1 MGLRKGTPDF
11 GIILSVL
18 LLLSIGII
26 MVFSAS
32 AVTSGQLLDDPYYYL
47 KRQSMWAFLG
57 FCIMLFAMK
66 VDLGQLKKQVNPIFI
81 FCLVTLVL
89 VIFAGSSAK
98 GSTRWL
104 GVGSL
109 SFQPSELMKLGMV
122 LYLSQFLSQKQ
133 QKIKSFTYGIVPV
146 MIILAI
152 VCGLIL
158 AQPDLGTAVVIAGTT
173 YCMLLAA
180 GARSSHLVFLALA
193 GIGLIALAIYLA
205 PYRMER
211 FIAFLDPWADPTDDG
226 FQTIQ
231 SLLAIGSGG
240 LFGVGLGASRQKLY
254 YLPER
259 HTDFIYAII
268 GEELGFLGA
277 GLIILLFFI
286 FAWRGLRVAITSRD
300 SFNCLLAT
308 GITTMIVLQAIINMG
323 VTTGSLP
330 VTGITL
336 PFISYGGSSLIFTM
350 AAVGLLLNI
359 SQYSYN
365 K

>member
-1 MGLRKGTPDF
+1 MRLKKGAPDF

-18 LLLSIGII
+18 MLLSVGII
-26 MVFSAS
+26 MVFSSS
-32 AVTSGQLLDDPYYYL
+32 AVTSEQMLNDPYYYL
-47 KRQSMWAFLG
+47 KRQTMWAIMG
-57 FCIMLFAMK
+57 FCAMLAAMK
-66 VDLGQLKKQVNPIFI
+66 LDYGQLRRLVNPFFI
-81 FCLVTLVL
+81 FCIISLVL
-89 VIFAGSSAK
+89 VILIGSSVK

-104 GVGSL
+104 GIGSL
-109 SFQPSELMKLGMV
+109 SFQPSEVTKLGMV
-122 LYLSQFLSQKQ
+122 MYLSQFLSQKQ
-133 QKIKSFTYGIVPV
+133 YKIKSFVYGIVPV
-146 MIILAI
+146 IILLAL

-158 AQPDLGTAVVIAGTT
+158 AQPDLGTAAVIAGTT

-180 GARSSHLVFLALA
+180 GARPSHLGLLALA
-193 GIGLIALAIYLA
+193 GVALIALAIIVA

-211 FIAFLDPWADPTDDG
+211 FMAFLDPWADPTDDG

-259 HTDFIYAII
+259 HTDFIFAII

-277 GLIILLFFI
+277 GLIVLLFFI
-286 FAWRGLRVAITSRD
+286 FAWRGLRVAITARD
-300 SFNCLLAT
+300 NFSCLLAT
-308 GITTMIVLQAIINMG
+308 GITTMIVLQAIVNMG

-336 PFISYGGSSLIFTM
+336 PFISYGGSSLLFTM
-350 AAVGLLLNI
+350 TAVGILLNL
-359 SQYSYN
+359 SQYSSN